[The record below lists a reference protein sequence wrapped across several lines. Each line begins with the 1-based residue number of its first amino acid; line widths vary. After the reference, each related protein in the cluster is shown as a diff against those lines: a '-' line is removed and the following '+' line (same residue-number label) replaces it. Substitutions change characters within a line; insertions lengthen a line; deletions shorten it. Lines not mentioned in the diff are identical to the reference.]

1 MRRDMVAEINKEASD
16 AGITN
21 IPDINKAY

>member
-1 MRRDMVAEINKEASD
+1 MVSEINKEASD

-21 IPDINKAY
+21 IADINKAY